1 MRIYTSGNYMNSNI
15 SETTRQTVI
24 RLWIEGNSRKDIAL
38 ITGVSEGTVSNIIA
52 EWRQKLGDGDA
63 EAIRELGINMKRTGI
78 GAAQCAKGFRIVST
92 MKKLGVNEN
101 QFKSF
106 IDEVYEYCFQRLGLT
121 PEDIASNLKE
131 LVKLSKDIPLA
142 KLSEHIEEKKNE
154 IIKLKEYIQTLRERK
169 ETLEMETSL
178 AEDLRNAALENER
191 ITYAEAR
198 EYSNLKAELRR
209 YGLDIHKDIPKFAKV
224 VNSIRNYGYNVNQ
237 VLSIFEDLQSLKFLF
252 EYLGNRVNQLFNQ
265 KIGLEQSCSTLQ
277 DMASSHSQKLYAC
290 DELKSMGLGFNKL
303 RLLINTIKE
312 IAAEKQIP
320 YKVAIEQFF
329 ESLEQKYE
337 IKLRQNMQEE
347 KQQLQKYNNGP
358 DNPNQTFPYSRNNTS
373 SIALPKPSESLEKQR
388 QQEQQIPRSSSI
400 SYTYRETTTAIPKTT
415 KEEQNNQLNNNY
427 DSDERY
433 RSDDDD
439 NNNLL

>member
-1 MRIYTSGNYMNSNI
+1 MTFHIPENI
-15 SETTRQTVI
+15 RQTVI
-24 RLWIEGNSRKDIAL
+24 RLWLEGNSRKEIAL
-38 ITGVSEGTVSNIIA
+38 ISGVSEGTVSNIIA

-63 EAIRELGINMKRTGI
+63 EALRELGINMKRIGI
-78 GAAQCAKGFRIVST
+78 DAAQCAEGFRISST
-92 MKKLGVNEN
+92 MKKLGINEN

-106 IDEVYEYCFQRLGLT
+106 INEVYEYCFQRLGLT

-142 KLSEHIEEKKNE
+142 KIPEYIEKKKKE
-154 IIKLKEYIQTLRERK
+154 IIKLKEYIQTLK
-169 ETLEMETSL
+169 EKIETSEMETSL
-178 AEDLRNAALENER
+178 AEDLRDAALENER
-191 ITYAEAR
+191 ITSAEVG

-224 VNSIRNYGYNVNQ
+224 VNSIRNYGYSVNQ
-237 VLSIFEDLQSLKFLF
+237 VLSIFESLQSLKFLF
-252 EYLGNRVNQLFNQ
+252 GYLGNRVNQLFNQ
-265 KIGLEQSCSTLQ
+265 KMGLEQNCSTLQ
-277 DMASSHSQKLYAC
+277 DMASSLSQKLYAC
-290 DELKSMGLGFNKL
+290 DELKSMGLGFNNL

-329 ESLEQKYE
+329 EFLEQKYE

-347 KQQLQKYNNGP
+347 KQQLQKYNNNGP
-358 DNPNQTFPYSRNNTS
+358 DNPNRTFPYYRNNTS
-373 SIALPKPSESLEKQR
+373 STALPKPSESLEKQR
-388 QQEQQIPRSSSI
+388 QQEQQMPRPSSI
-400 SYTYRETTTAIPKTT
+400 SYTYRETTTSIPKTT

-433 RSDDDD
+433 RSDDD